1 MYPPARPGD
10 PLELVDTPALLIDLD
25 RFEANLKRMSG
36 ELAGTSV
43 KLRAHSKTHKS
54 PIIAKMQ
61 MDLGAVGICCQKVSE
76 AEIMYQGGVSNI
88 LISNQVVGEKKLR
101 RLAALACQ
109 TQLMTCLDNRENAV
123 DLDSVARSFDT
134 TIDVLVEIDVGAGRC
149 GVAPGAD
156 ALELIDAVGDL
167 KNLNFRGLQ
176 AYQGSA
182 QHLRTPEERKSAI
195 DFAVACVN
203 KTLSEL
209 HSKNIDCPIVSGAG
223 TGTYPLEVES
233 GVYNEVQAGSYIFM
247 DADYARNLDKDG
259 QFISKFEHALY
270 VYATILSAAKQQ
282 QAVVDAGL
290 KSLGVDS
297 GLPVMSENDEVDYIN
312 ASDEHGVLAWQSK
325 NVSYEVGEKVLLIPG
340 HCDPTINLHDWYVGV
355 RNLRGP
361 EPYVESVWPV
371 AARGCVF

>member
-1 MYPPARPGD
+1 MHPPARPGD

-25 RFEANLKRMSG
+25 RFEANLKLMSDD
-36 ELAGTSV
+36 LAGTPV

-76 AEIMYQGGVSNI
+76 AEIMFQGGVSNI
-88 LISNQVVGEKKLR
+88 LISNQVVGEKKMR

-109 TQLMTCLDNRENAV
+109 THLMTCLDNANNAV
-123 DLDSVARSFDT
+123 DLDTLARAFDT

-149 GVAPGAD
+149 GVAPGRD
-156 ALELIDAVGDL
+156 ALALIETIQGL
-167 KNLNFRGLQ
+167 KHLNFSGLQ

-182 QHLRTPEERKSAI
+182 QHLRTPGERQTAI
-195 DFAVACVN
+195 EFAIECVN
-203 KTLSEL
+203 ETLAALQSR
-209 HSKNIDCPIVSGAG
+209 NIDCSIVSGGG
-223 TGTYPLEVES
+223 TGTYPLEAGG

-247 DADYARNLDKDG
+247 DADYALNLDETGKP
-259 QFISKFEHALY
+259 FSRFEHALF
-270 VYATILSAAKQQ
+270 VYATIMSATKPH

-290 KSLGVDS
+290 KSFGVDS
-297 GLPVMSENDEVDYIN
+297 GLPKMLANSEVDYVN

-325 NVSYEVGEKVLLIPG
+325 NVRYDLGEKVLLIPG
-340 HCDPTINLHDWYVGV
+340 HCDPTINLHNWYVGV
-355 RNLRGP
+355 RDLKGS

-371 AARGCVF
+371 AARGCIF